1 MQSYIVAAGFLVGLG
16 RRPVVQHPRLC
27 QPNIGMNYLLA
38 CVRRGVSRRGAGRAG
53 PVQRLGCGDC
63 CLCLAAGISGLQ
75 QLGAAFYVEQF
86 FNGGALLAAVAL
98 AKWMASRSLA
108 AMKK

>member
-1 MQSYIVAAGFLVGLG
+1 MFLGAA
-16 RRPVVQHPRLC
+16 P
-27 QPNIGMNYLLA
+27 
-38 CVRRGVSRRGAGRAG
+38 AG
-53 PVQRLGCGDC
+53 PGRFNAWGAVVAVYA
-63 CLCLAAGISGLQ
+63 LAAGISGLQ